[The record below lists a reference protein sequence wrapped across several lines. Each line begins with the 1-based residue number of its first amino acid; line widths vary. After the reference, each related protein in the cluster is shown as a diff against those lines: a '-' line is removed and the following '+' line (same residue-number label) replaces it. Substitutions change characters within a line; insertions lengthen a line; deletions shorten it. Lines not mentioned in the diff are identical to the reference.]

1 MEQRMNAFLT
11 WSCWFHDK
19 VFKIASKLLIYNVVR
34 GALLWKTTFSKASS
48 VTDES
53 MGKWKSL
60 IVACLGLGV
69 ATGVGFYIYRS
80 ISSEENS
87 YEAMKVMAKELF

>member
-1 MEQRMNAFLT
+1 
-11 WSCWFHDK
+11 
-19 VFKIASKLLIYNVVR
+19 
-34 GALLWKTTFSKASS
+34 
-48 VTDES
+48 

-87 YEAMKVMAKELF
+87 YTTKVMAKELF

>member
-1 MEQRMNAFLT
+1 ML
-11 WSCWFHDK
+11 
-19 VFKIASKLLIYNVVR
+19 
-34 GALLWKTTFSKASS
+34 KTTFSKASS
-48 VTDES
+48 VTDKS

-87 YEAMKVMAKELF
+87 YTIKVMAKELF